1 MFTLKPYNFDVLLE
15 NLLNDYDRSLG
26 NVKTSNKLYSRNNS
40 YSLTKEKDN
49 IIFQTIAT
57 GLSKEDVVMS
67 IENQKLNV
75 SSKGKEEKFVS
86 NFNYTLYV
94 GDVQPEG
101 AVASLER
108 GILTISIPVKPE
120 HKAFDIKF

>member
-15 NLLNDYDRSLG
+15 NLLNDYDKSLG
-26 NVKTSNKLYSRNNS
+26 NIKESNKLYSRNNS
-40 YSLTKEKDN
+40 YSLTKEKDS
-49 IIFQTIAT
+49 IVFQTIAT

-67 IENQKLNV
+67 IENQKLHV

-101 AVASLER
+101 AVASLEK